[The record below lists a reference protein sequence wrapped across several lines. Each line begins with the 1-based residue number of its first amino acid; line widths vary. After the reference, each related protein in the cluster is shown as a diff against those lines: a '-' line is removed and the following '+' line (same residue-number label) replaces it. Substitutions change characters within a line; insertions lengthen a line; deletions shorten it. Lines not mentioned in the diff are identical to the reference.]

1 MNFDA
6 EVKIVW
12 TLYPSLNPASRWK
25 TIEARVDFNRVKTL
39 FTVPLKRG
47 GLSPIPKITVAG
59 SANSNFIHKDQP
71 GYQLAC
77 LDQKKNILH
86 EQLRIT

>member
-12 TLYPSLNPASRWK
+12 ALYPSLDPAFRWK
-25 TIEARVDFNRVKTL
+25 TIEARVDFNCVKTL

-47 GLSPIPKITVAG
+47 GLSFIPKIAVAR
-59 SANSNFIHKDQP
+59 SANPNFIHKDQP
-71 GYQLAC
+71 GYQLVC

-86 EQLRIT
+86 EELRIT